1 MAALPSLDV
10 DPFDPAFLDNPYPQH
25 AVLRDAGAVVWLEA
39 IGAYGM
45 ARFAEVQSALKDWEA
60 FCSSRGV
67 GLGDFAREEPW
78 RPPSLLL
85 EADPPLHDRTRR
97 IMNRIVTIAA
107 LKGEREKW
115 AAVADELVASL
126 AQRGTFDAVHDL
138 AEVFPM
144 AVFPDLIG
152 LPHEGREHLLAYAA
166 ASFNAF
172 GPRNAIFQVSN
183 DAARDAIKWVN
194 ESCRRERLTPGGWG
208 RAVFEAADNGDCT
221 EAEAERLVRSFLSAG
236 IDTTVSGIANLVHA
250 LSLHPQQWS
259 RLRANPGL
267 GKKAFEEALRWDSTV
282 QIFFRTTTHEI
293 DVEGARIPEGAKVLL
308 FLAAANR
315 DPRRWDAPDTFDIE
329 RQASGHVAFGYGIH
343 QCLGQMV
350 ARQEAEVVLDAMLR
364 HFATITPAGAPVRR
378 LNNTLHA
385 LASLPIHV
393 T

>member
-1 MAALPSLDV
+1 M
-10 DPFDPAFLDNPYPQH
+10 
-25 AVLRDAGAVVWLEA
+25 
-39 IGAYGM
+39 
-45 ARFAEVQSALKDWEA
+45 
-60 FCSSRGV
+60 
-67 GLGDFAREEPW
+67 
-78 RPPSLLL
+78 
-85 EADPPLHDRTRR
+85 
-97 IMNRIVTIAA
+97 TIAA